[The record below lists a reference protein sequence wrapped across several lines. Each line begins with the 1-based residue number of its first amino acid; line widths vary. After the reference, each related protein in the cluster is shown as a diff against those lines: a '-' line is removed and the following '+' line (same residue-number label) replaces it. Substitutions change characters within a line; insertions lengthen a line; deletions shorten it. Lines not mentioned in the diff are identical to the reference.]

1 MILAEVIKME
11 LFYNV
16 NKKECIWH
24 SSNLLRHI
32 LVLPC
37 SIMKTNAAAT
47 TREGM
52 MTRGL
57 EVTGMGVLIFLPVKL
72 PKLIE
77 VLLVKKIKHG
87 QWTLDII
94 KNTDISCNNS
104 NDSFSH

>member
-1 MILAEVIKME
+1 MG

-16 NKKECIWH
+16 NNEECIWH
-24 SSNLLRHI
+24 SSNLLGHI

-37 SIMKTNAAAT
+37 SIVKTNAAAT

-57 EVTGMGVLIFLPVKL
+57 EVTGMGVLVILPGKP

-77 VLLVKKIKHG
+77 VLLVIEIKHG
-87 QWTLDII
+87 Q
-94 KNTDISCNNS
+94 
-104 NDSFSH
+104 